1 MIKNKL
7 MAWLIVATG
16 QKEPPVVSKSQQS
29 QQWFFPP
36 VPDCRLCCYLFKD
49 KQCYTCEEGWEQ
61 RAIRCYYLS
70 TRKSPWEERRRQCRI
85 KGGDLVK
92 IDSREEQ
99 VFKKKKKK
107 LLQVVLTSFVKSL
120 QKVFFSIFYCSEF
133 PAENCSIK
141 IERSWRPFLDWT
153 DRLSRMLWKAAG
165 CFYLPAEP
173 LSWELLLVRHPSPNM
188 GLKPMTVR

>member
-29 QQWFFPP
+29 QQWFFFP
-36 VPDCRLCCYLFKD
+36 VPDCRLSCYLFKD

-61 RAIRCYYLS
+61 RAITCYYLS
-70 TRKSPWEERRRQCRI
+70 TRKSSWEESRRQCRI

-99 VFKKKKKK
+99 VFF
-107 LLQVVLTSFVKSL
+107 L
-120 QKVFFSIFYCSEF
+120 
-133 PAENCSIK
+133 K

-153 DRLSRMLWKAAG
+153 DRLSRMLWQAAG

-173 LSWELLLVRHPSPNM
+173 LSSELLLVRHPSPNM
-188 GLKPMTVR
+188 GLKPMTVS